1 MAVYLGQGGRIK
13 IGRTTAGEAYR
24 SVVNEPDVNV
34 TAKRFSVDFAYA
46 QFITGD
52 YIEIKTVDGSNLNW
66 INATKADSAFSAY
79 INIDPAG
86 GVRLFTTF
94 EASLINDT
102 ASAVALKSPSKNQEC
117 TFKIYGSGSERCL
130 ADVRSY
136 QLTTSRNTI
145 DTTHLGAQFRKQYEA
160 GLIQGQGQIEC
171 LWAYSAL
178 CGDNYGTDEV
188 EFSSYL
194 ARLCLRLV
202 HGASFQG
209 QFFVYY
215 GGDNDQRSVWYES
228 QHCVITNVAISV
240 SPDQAVISTIDFVT
254 NGPIELREGYVP
266 GLIELEQN
274 GFDIQLEQFPSG
286 LALENPN

>member
-1 MAVYLGQGGRIK
+1 MAVYLGQGGKIK

-24 SVVNEPDVNV
+24 SVVNAPDVNV

-52 YIEIKTVDGSNLNW
+52 FVEIKTVDGSNLNW
-66 INATKADSAFSAY
+66 IDATRADTAYSAY
-79 INIDPAG
+79 IHIDAAG
-86 GVRLFTTF
+86 GIRMFTTF
-94 EASLINDT
+94 EASLKNDKD
-102 ASAVALKSPSKNQEC
+102 SAVTLKIPSSNQEC
-117 TFKIYGSGSERCL
+117 TFKIFGSGSERCL
-130 ADVRSY
+130 ADVRSF

-188 EFSSYL
+188 EFSAYL

-215 GGDNDQRSVWYES
+215 GGDNDERSVWYES
-228 QHCVITNVAISV
+228 DSCVITNVAVSV
-240 SPDQAVISTIDFVT
+240 SLDQAVTATIDFVT
-254 NGPIELREGYVP
+254 NGPIQLREGYIP

-274 GFDIQLEQFPSG
+274 EFDIRLEQSISG
-286 LALENPN
+286 LELENPN